1 MLITPASTAYLLTN
15 KLWIMIVLAATIG
28 AFSSVAGLYFSF
40 IYNLSSG
47 AVIVLVATFIF
58 GLAFFFAPKQ
68 GLLWKTIR
76 SKRSEEHTSEL
87 QSRGHIVCRLLLE

>member
-1 MLITPASTAYLLTN
+1 RNVTGVRAYALPISMLITPASTAYVLTN
-15 KLWIMIVLAATIG
+15 KLWIVIVLAATIG
-28 AFSSVAGLYFSF
+28 AFSSVAGLCFTF

-58 GLAFFFAPKQ
+58 ALAFFFAPKQ

-76 SKRSEEHTSEL
+76 SKKSKSMAN
-87 QSRGHIVCRLLLE
+87 